1 MKVLKL
7 YMTLLTLV
15 ILLSQCGRADDPE
28 LYQAYYQS
36 PVKEVKINPLKFS
49 FEPNEISLGDTVGFK
64 YDTTLGQVIT
74 WIVSLNQEESEATK
88 NMFFVADS
96 LVPSLHFWT
105 GDSDDSSM
113 PFDTINDITVSVSVY
128 KSDTSF
134 TAGLIKF
141 K

>member
-15 ILLSQCGRADDPE
+15 ILLSQCGREDDPE

-88 NMFFVADS
+88 NMFCC
-96 LVPSLHFWT
+96 
-105 GDSDDSSM
+105 
-113 PFDTINDITVSVSVY
+113 
-128 KSDTSF
+128 
-134 TAGLIKF
+134 
-141 K
+141 